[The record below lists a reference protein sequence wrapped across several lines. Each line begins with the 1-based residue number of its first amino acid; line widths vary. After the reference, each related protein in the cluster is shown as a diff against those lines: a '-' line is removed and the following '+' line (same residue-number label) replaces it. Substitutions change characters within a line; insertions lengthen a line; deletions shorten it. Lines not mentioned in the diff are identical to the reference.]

1 MISPN
6 KQNLILLKGQ
16 NKLTRNGHKLLTEKR
31 NGLIISFLE
40 MSREGQRVEAKLQE
54 HIQGYLAKYNGATA
68 FVSSQDLLQELNAL
82 TKNEGLRILL
92 EKKRLS
98 GVYINEFLVSVLPPE
113 RESLKPVLRE
123 ILTNFGE
130 LFKEILKVSQLK
142 LNVEN
147 LANEIHKTNRQLS
160 NLEQKIAQI
169 ESDIKYIK
177 AALMEKENY
186 EKSVL
191 MKIFN

>member
-16 NKLTRNGHKLLTEKR
+16 SKLTRNGYKLLTEKR

-40 MSREGQRVEAKLQE
+40 MARTGQQVEAKLRE
-54 HIQGYLAKYNGATA
+54 HIDGYLAKYNGATV
-68 FVSSQDLLQELNAL
+68 FVSTQELLDELAEL
-82 TKNEGLRILL
+82 TKTEGLRILL

-98 GVYINEFLVSVLPPE
+98 GVYVNNFVIASVPPE
-113 RESLKPVLRE
+113 RDYLKPVLRD

-130 LFKEILKVSQLK
+130 LFKEILHVSQLK

-147 LANEIHKTNRQLS
+147 LAQEIHKTNRQLS
-160 NLEQKIAQI
+160 NLEQKIAKI

-177 AALMEKENY
+177 AALMERENY